1 MDFFA
6 GLSSVGL
13 HPADGDDAAA
23 SLSRLPS
30 WVGRQPNGFPLCGR
44 AGSTPPVEIKLEPP
58 CTPCRLPGASP
69 CAHCASLDE
78 RRAPA
83 STKLGSYPG
92 TDELSPY
99 IKKEPLSSSPLPGRT
114 SSPAGPRTPVST
126 GQGVVVK
133 WSKPSPEVKNE
144 PPSSSPLFG
153 RHCMPSAPH
162 PPADAVRRANLRIKS
177 RSPSP
182 PIKTE
187 PSDHSAAAKP
197 GLTPP
202 PPPPPPSS
210 PPSPSTAPAPSP
222 AQAAPPARPPSPN
235 WAQRLRPRRWHQ
247 THPAVAVAVVVA
259 AESGGRGRL
268 HCWGGCGGGGGVR
281 AAGGAAGEFG
291 CPGAPGGGG
300 VLAER
305 SAMDEVLPSTGV
317 DEEEVEVYVEEEL
330 GKGQEGGGGGDL
342 EVWRWVEGD

>member
-126 GQGVVVK
+126 GQGVVAK
-133 WSKPSPEVKNE
+133 WSKSSPEIKNE

-162 PPADAVRRANLRIKS
+162 PPADARPLS
-177 RSPSP
+177 RCQTRTDATAATATTVVT
-182 PIKTE
+182 PITF
-187 PSDHSAAAKP
+187 HSTSAITSA
-197 GLTPP
+197 
-202 PPPPPPSS
+202 SS
-210 PPSPSTAPAPSP
+210 TAGTSTFPELGPAPAPAAVAPEAPACAEGVLCWFGFGIVFGSP
-222 AQAAPPARPPSPN
+222 AAAGERSSSPSLS
-235 WAQRLRPRRWHQ
+235 RLSSG
-247 THPAVAVAVVVA
+247 AGGACIAGAVVVVVVVCEQLEELL
-259 AESGGRGRL
+259 ESSDAR
-268 HCWGGCGGGGGVR
+268 VR
-281 AAGGAAGEFG
+281 REEGE
-291 CPGAPGGGG
+291 
-300 VLAER
+300 LAEWA
-305 SAMDEVLPSTGV
+305 AMDEVLPSTGV
-317 DEEEVEVYVEEEL
+317 DEEEVEVYVEEEEVRV
-330 GKGQEGGGGGDL
+330 KEEEG
-342 EVWRWVEGD
+342 EEETWS